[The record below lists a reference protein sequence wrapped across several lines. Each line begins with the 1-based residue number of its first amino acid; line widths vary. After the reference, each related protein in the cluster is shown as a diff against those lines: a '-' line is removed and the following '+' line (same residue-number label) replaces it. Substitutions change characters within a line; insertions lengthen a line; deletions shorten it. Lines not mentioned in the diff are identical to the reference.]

1 MIGIIEE
8 KHKRSREKRTEG
20 FKDTCNH
27 RIFRQVHI
35 LFIYIHKMKCVHV
48 SLINN
53 KADEVL

>member
-1 MIGIIEE
+1 MIGMIEE
-8 KHKRSREKRTEG
+8 KHKGSRENRTEG

-35 LFIYIHKMKCVHV
+35 LFIYIHTMERVHV

-53 KADEVL
+53 KAD

>member
-1 MIGIIEE
+1 MIEG
-8 KHKRSREKRTEG
+8 KHKRSRERRMEG

-27 RIFRQVHI
+27 RIFRQVYI

-53 KADEVL
+53 KGGEVL